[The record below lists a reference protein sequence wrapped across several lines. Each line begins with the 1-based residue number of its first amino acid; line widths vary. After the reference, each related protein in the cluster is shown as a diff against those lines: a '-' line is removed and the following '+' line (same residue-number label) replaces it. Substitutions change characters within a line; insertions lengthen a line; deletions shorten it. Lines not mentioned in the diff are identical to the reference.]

1 MLYFLEICNNKKT
14 KNMETKKNID
24 TLNGLIAILED
35 GRVGYTNAAENCE
48 HAQLKT
54 EFLGIARERA
64 LMVVQLQDEVNQ
76 LGKSTEVTDGPLGAI
91 HRAWIDFKSMVTG
104 HDNEAIIEA
113 CLTGEAAA
121 EDRFKEALKDEHLTP
136 ALYAVIASQLMSIE
150 KAMGKIKAYKNI
162 TV

>member
-1 MLYFLEICNNKKT
+1 
-14 KNMETKKNID
+14 METKKNIS
-24 TLNGLIAILED
+24 TLNGLISILED

-48 HAQLKT
+48 DANLKT

-64 LMVVQLQDEVNQ
+64 LMIVQLQDEVNQ
-76 LGKSTEVTDGPLGAI
+76 LGKSTDATDGPLGAI

-104 HDNEAIIEA
+104 HDNDAIIEA

-121 EDRFKEALKDEHLTP
+121 QDRFKEALKDSALTP
-136 ALYAVIASQLMSIE
+136 TLYAIVAAQLMSIE
-150 KAMGKIKAYKNI
+150 KAMARIKAYKDI